1 MLDTRFLDSPAFA
14 LQQCKVAAAKM
25 AELTETGLVTS
36 VDLMASYNEADAENV
51 DILET
56 KVDHFEDALGT
67 YLVKLSSEKLSPKDS
82 QTLSMILHCIGDFER
97 ISDHTVNIM
106 KAAREMHDKNLQF
119 SSDGAAELAVY
130 GKAVKDI
137 VSLTFSVFNN
147 EDVKKQMKWNHSSR

>member
-51 DILET
+51 DILEK

-82 QTLSMILHCIGDFER
+82 HDTFHDPCTRIGDFER
-97 ISDHTVNIM
+97 IPITPST
-106 KAAREMHDKNLQF
+106 
-119 SSDGAAELAVY
+119 S
-130 GKAVKDI
+130 
-137 VSLTFSVFNN
+137 
-147 EDVKKQMKWNHSSR
+147 